1 MADSTATLTPGSR
14 DGLLDTLES
23 QSFDVVVIG
32 GGITGAGVAR
42 DASAR
47 GLSVAVLEADDF
59 AAGTSSRSSKLIHG
73 GLRYLAMGE
82 VNLVRRTA
90 LERKAVHAM
99 APHLAEP
106 CWMVV
111 PARGRASLATF
122 RTGIGTYEKLGAVED
137 QDRHTTWDADDLAVE
152 EPLLRS
158 DRYRWAIAYREY
170 LTDDARLVIGVLR
183 AAASTGAVAANML
196 RVTGLR
202 REAGRI
208 VGATAE
214 CVTSGR
220 IVDVSGRVI
229 VNAAGPWVESLA
241 RMEVDPPRTLLH
253 LSKGVHAVLPRERLP
268 VENLVILNTT
278 DKRSIFA
285 IPRGDVVYVG
295 TTDTSYTGS
304 RPLWPEI
311 DAADIDYL
319 LDPIPR
325 YFDTDPIDPSEVIA
339 AWSGVRPLVAQDK
352 KDPKEIS
359 RKDEVWVGPGG
370 MINIA
375 GGKLTGFRHMAEE
388 VVEKIGK
395 ALDTTLRSGPGS
407 APIPGA
413 ETGRDLD
420 AWAEGLQTR
429 TGVSSP
435 VARRLVRLYGSDSD
449 SVLAMGSDPVV
460 PDGRVIVGEIDWAID
475 IEAATRLEDVVYRRT
490 RAAWFAPAERAPLS
504 IAVADRM
511 AARLGWSSEQRDAE
525 IAATEQHFADEMA
538 FMTNHAG
545 TYKSDD

>member
-1 MADSTATLTPGSR
+1 MSDAAVTLTPDSR
-14 DGLLDTLES
+14 DGLLDRLES
-23 QSFDVVVIG
+23 ESFDVIVIG

-42 DASAR
+42 DATAR

-99 APHLAEP
+99 APHLSEP

-111 PARGRASLATF
+111 PTKGRASLATF
-122 RTGIGTYEKLGAVED
+122 RTGIGTYEKLGAVEGE
-137 QDRHTTWDADDLAVE
+137 DRHTTWGPDEIAVE
-152 EPLLRS
+152 EPLLRT
-158 DRYRWAIAYREY
+158 DPYRWAIAYREY

-183 AAASTGAVAANML
+183 AAAATGAVTANML

-202 REAGRI
+202 RDGNPI
-208 VGATAE
+208 IGVTAE
-214 CVTSGR
+214 CVSTGR
-220 IVDVSGRVI
+220 SVEIAGRVV

-241 RMEVDPPRTLLH
+241 RMEVDPPRTRLH
-253 LSKGVHAVLPRERLP
+253 LSKGVHIVVPRDRLP
-268 VENLVILNTT
+268 VNNLVILNTT

-285 IPRGDVVYVG
+285 IPRGDVVYIG

-311 DAADIDYL
+311 DLADVEYL
-319 LDPIPR
+319 LDPLVR
-325 YFDTDPIDPSEVIA
+325 YFDVEPIDPSEVIA
-339 AWSGVRPLVAQDK
+339 AWSGVRPLVAQAK

-370 MINIA
+370 MINVA

-388 VVEKIGK
+388 VVEQVGK
-395 ALDTTLRSGPGS
+395 LLGKTLPDGPGN

-413 ETGRDLD
+413 DTGRDLD
-420 AWAEGLQTR
+420 AWAAGLSER
-429 TGVSSP
+429 TGVTAP
-435 VARRLVRLYGSDSD
+435 VAQRLVRLYGSDSD
-449 SVLAMGSDPVV
+449 AVLALGAKPVV
-460 PDGRVIVGEIDWAID
+460 PGGRVVVGEIDWAID
-475 IEAATRLEDVVYRRT
+475 MEAATRLEDVIYRRT
-490 RAAWFAPAERAPLS
+490 RAAWFVPAEREALS

-511 AARLGWSSEQRDAE
+511 GARLGWDETKRNSELAS
-525 IAATEQHFADEMA
+525 TKQHLADEMA
-538 FMTNHAG
+538 FQTGDN
-545 TYKSDD
+545 T